1 MKRKVLLLTLT
12 IVLLNIPAT
21 SQTIP
26 SPEQMFGFK
35 MGSDKKLIDWD
46 QILSYFQMLNNNSK
60 RVQVVELGQT
70 TLGRP
75 MIMAIIGA
83 KETMANLQKYQSIQ
97 QQLARPFDLDAFK
110 AEALVRTGKLVFLIT
125 MNIHSTEIASSQESV
140 ELAYELATANSVR
153 VGKIL
158 DNVLILLIPSLNP
171 DGQDMVTEWYLKDV
185 GTEYEGSR
193 MPMKYHHY
201 ADHDNNRD
209 WHFFNLVESR
219 NVAKVLYHDWY
230 PEIIMDQHQMGS
242 RGARLFLPPYADPVN
257 PNVAPALMASV
268 NMLGKYVVSDLHDQ
282 GFQGV
287 VTGTIFN
294 AFFEGTM
301 SKTPLWHNRIGIL
314 TEAAST
320 RVASPIFFPKTSLRG
335 MGIDLPD
342 YSQQTNFLDPWDG
355 GWWRLRDII
364 EMEKAATYAMLDLA
378 ATYKKKF
385 KTNFYRLNREAIA
398 AGRAGHPFAYVMPT
412 DQHDPGNVIEML
424 RRLRIANID
433 IYRAEEDFRTGA
445 GEFRKGA
452 FIIPLAQAARAYIKD
467 LMERQEYPN
476 LSEYPGGPPRQPY
489 DVTAWTFPLQF
500 GITAIPVAQPFG
512 VEMTSVMEPR
522 LEFANAPTDSD
533 WLTIDRRFNLS
544 FAFVNELLQ
553 SNKNVFQLENINP
566 ELPAGTFLVQV
577 RGKDAAVVADALTKY
592 PVERKALADTAGLK
606 LKKVQLARVAIYQP
620 WQPWVYDEG
629 WLRLVLD
636 NFGFEYTGLK
646 NADFKSRAKFKRQFD
661 VLIFGSQG
669 KSWIIDGKP
678 EDAKEPALGEPK
690 VRKEYTGGIGKA
702 GVQKVSDFLQE
713 GGTVLFFGEAC
724 NFAIDELRL
733 PAVNTLK
740 GSKREQYFAPGSI
753 FEMHLDPTSR
763 LAYGLQ
769 DLVSIYKNQPVALN
783 LKAYNREIVETGYFG
798 SGNVLQS
805 GWIVGENRLRNMVA
819 LAEIPVGDG
828 MAILYAF
835 RPQHRGQTFGTFKL
849 IFNALYE

>member
-1 MKRKVLLLTLT
+1 MRFADRRKTTCNFWLNGLFSLNQILEPAVVTQRILSFRPSFERHKTMKRKVLLITLT
-12 IVLLNIPAT
+12 IVFLNFPAT

-83 KETMANLQKYQSIQ
+83 EETMANLQKYQSIQ

-230 PEIIMDQHQMGS
+230 PEIVMDQHQMGS
-242 RGARLFLPPYADPVN
+242 HGARLFLPPYADPVN

-268 NMLGKYVVSDLHDQ
+268 NMLGKHVVSDLHDQ

-342 YSQQTNFLDPWDG
+342 YSQQTNFLDP
-355 GWWRLRDII
+355 
-364 EMEKAATYAMLDLA
+364 
-378 ATYKKKF
+378 
-385 KTNFYRLNREAIA
+385 
-398 AGRAGHPFAYVMPT
+398 
-412 DQHDPGNVIEML
+412 
-424 RRLRIANID
+424 
-433 IYRAEEDFRTGA
+433 
-445 GEFRKGA
+445 
-452 FIIPLAQAARAYIKD
+452 
-467 LMERQEYPN
+467 
-476 LSEYPGGPPRQPY
+476 
-489 DVTAWTFPLQF
+489 
-500 GITAIPVAQPFG
+500 
-512 VEMTSVMEPR
+512 
-522 LEFANAPTDSD
+522 
-533 WLTIDRRFNLS
+533 
-544 FAFVNELLQ
+544 
-553 SNKNVFQLENINP
+553 
-566 ELPAGTFLVQV
+566 
-577 RGKDAAVVADALTKY
+577 
-592 PVERKALADTAGLK
+592 
-606 LKKVQLARVAIYQP
+606 
-620 WQPWVYDEG
+620 
-629 WLRLVLD
+629 
-636 NFGFEYTGLK
+636 
-646 NADFKSRAKFKRQFD
+646 
-661 VLIFGSQG
+661 
-669 KSWIIDGKP
+669 
-678 EDAKEPALGEPK
+678 
-690 VRKEYTGGIGKA
+690 
-702 GVQKVSDFLQE
+702 
-713 GGTVLFFGEAC
+713 
-724 NFAIDELRL
+724 
-733 PAVNTLK
+733 
-740 GSKREQYFAPGSI
+740 
-753 FEMHLDPTSR
+753 
-763 LAYGLQ
+763 
-769 DLVSIYKNQPVALN
+769 
-783 LKAYNREIVETGYFG
+783 
-798 SGNVLQS
+798 
-805 GWIVGENRLRNMVA
+805 
-819 LAEIPVGDG
+819 
-828 MAILYAF
+828 
-835 RPQHRGQTFGTFKL
+835 
-849 IFNALYE
+849 